1 MNIRPYQAA
10 DIEQLLTL
18 WWDSW
23 HSSAS
28 FLHHKQRSEWKN
40 RWLDTLKNHSV
51 VVIESNGALLG
62 FAALDANKAE
72 LSQIFVAPNAKRQG
86 IGKTLFNWAV
96 SVCPDGFTLKTLVE
110 NSESRAF
117 YISRGMVES
126 GFSVNDFNGHKEI
139 KYSLKKQT

>member
-86 IGKTLFNWAV
+86 IGKILFNWAV

-139 KYSLKKQT
+139 RYSLKKQT

>member
-10 DIEQLLTL
+10 DIEPLLTL

-28 FLHHKQRSEWKN
+28 FLHHKQHSEWRS
-40 RWLDTLKNHSV
+40 RWQDILKNHIV
-51 VVIESNGALLG
+51 VVIESNGDLLG
-62 FAALDANKAE
+62 FAALNNNSE

-86 IGKTLFNWAV
+86 IGRTLFNWAV

-110 NSESRAF
+110 NSEARAF
-117 YISRGMVES
+117 YISRGMVEN
-126 GFSVNDFNGHKEI
+126 GYSVNDFNGHKEI
-139 KYSLKKQT
+139 KYSSKKAD